1 MDRIRACGACDRGS
15 TPLEGTYTKRYTP
28 VYLFVYI
35 ESLRGVEGGLIVFT
49 IKDGATTGGEAG
61 VE

>member
-1 MDRIRACGACDRGS
+1 MIRLDA
-15 TPLEGTYTKRYTP
+15 LK